1 LIAKRYSFLPA
12 QVGYA
17 FAVSSLHVFTA
28 EIGCRRVY
36 RFSDLRFSYPM
47 DSDTHISTNE
57 VERRHCRATR
67 EEDRAAMIDQVAACI
82 SFADQILAVERFVRM
97 VEPGWV
103 HNHNVDSQK
112 LTG

>member
-1 LIAKRYSFLPA
+1 
-12 QVGYA
+12 
-17 FAVSSLHVFTA
+17 
-28 EIGCRRVY
+28 
-36 RFSDLRFSYPM
+36 
-47 DSDTHISTNE
+47 
-57 VERRHCRATR
+57 
-67 EEDRAAMIDQVAACI
+67 MIDQVAACI